1 MLYIS
6 FMSIDLEIAARARR
20 EAGGAKKL
28 AIPAVMR
35 SLGDNT
41 IASALARHR
50 GEGPG
55 FGLMRLA
62 LATLICFYH
71 SIHLGGGASAVSG
84 QNTQAALAGFT
95 GLTGPTRPFLVVLVP
110 MFFALSGFL
119 VTGSAFRVRVTSTF
133 LAFRALRIFPA
144 LSVEVALSALI
155 LGRSSRPCR
164 GENTFRTRI
173 FSVTSATLSDWLL
186 FICRGSSKPIG

>member
-28 AIPAVMR
+28 AILAVMR

-55 FGLMRLA
+55 
-62 LATLICFYH
+62 
-71 SIHLGGGASAVSG
+71 G
-84 QNTQAALAGFT
+84 Q
-95 GLTGPTRPFLVVLVP
+95 
-110 MFFALSGFL
+110 
-119 VTGSAFRVRVTSTF
+119 GSA
-133 LAFRALRIFPA
+133 
-144 LSVEVALSALI
+144 
-155 LGRSSRPCR
+155 
-164 GENTFRTRI
+164 
-173 FSVTSATLSDWLL
+173 
-186 FICRGSSKPIG
+186 